1 MAYFIEALN
10 KQLTENLF
18 KVQDM
23 QELNDPGKVSLT
35 WLKHLYGLIDKRN
48 DTKTQ
53 MIVMSPKDAIELKE
67 DPLVSNRVM
76 YYLADGLEIALMK
89 KELMLI
95 SDISSFSPIF

>member
-1 MAYFIEALN
+1 
-10 KQLTENLF
+10 
-18 KVQDM
+18 
-23 QELNDPGKVSLT
+23 
-35 WLKHLYGLIDKRN
+35 
-48 DTKTQ
+48 